1 MFFRIICNRVTSSN
15 KQDSSKSVVSSKTL
29 SANETL
35 TNEANV
41 SHAKIMTKSKNFFFS
56 IIGLE
61 RFRLVHHHRI
71 FWSILIQV
79 HQIYGFHQVSVRSP
93 VVSCIFLISLALNTI
108 EYIYCVCLNSIQVI
122 SIDIMRICLVRIKRM
137 ELIFILAMVMVRML
151 KVITIMILLP

>member
-1 MFFRIICNRVTSSN
+1 MFFRITCNRVTSSN

-71 FWSILIQV
+71 F
-79 HQIYGFHQVSVRSP
+79 
-93 VVSCIFLISLALNTI
+93 
-108 EYIYCVCLNSIQVI
+108 
-122 SIDIMRICLVRIKRM
+122 
-137 ELIFILAMVMVRML
+137 
-151 KVITIMILLP
+151 